1 MTNSLG
7 APCPPFCGTFNV
19 RTHAYTFL
27 FGPQISFRT
36 ERFSPFVHAL
46 FGAAHTTESV
56 AFPLIPPGGPT
67 ATVSLSDTSF
77 ATALGG
83 GVDLALSHSLAW
95 RIQGD
100 YLQSRVFHR
109 TQNNFRM
116 STGIVF
122 RF

>member
-1 MTNSLG
+1 
-7 APCPPFCGTFNV
+7 V
-19 RTHAYTFL
+19 QTHAYTFL

-36 ERFSPFVHAL
+36 ERFTPFAHAL
-46 FGAAHTTESV
+46 FGAAHTTENVSGP
-56 AFPLIPPGGPT
+56 FLPPGLPLSI
-67 ATVSLSDTSF
+67 SLSDTGC

-83 GVDLALSHSLAW
+83 GVDLGLSRRFAW

-100 YLQSRVFHR
+100 YLQSRVFSA
-109 TQNNFRM
+109 TQNNFRL